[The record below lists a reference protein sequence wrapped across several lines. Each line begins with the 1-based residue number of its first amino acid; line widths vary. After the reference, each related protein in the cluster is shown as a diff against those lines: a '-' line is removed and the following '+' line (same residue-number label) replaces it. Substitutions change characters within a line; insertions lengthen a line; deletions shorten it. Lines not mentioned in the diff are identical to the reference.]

1 MAIGD
6 LGKKEDIGISYLQ
19 LGSLCCI
26 FFIYIQIIDNIA
38 ITADYRLSIYQ
49 SSTIRFQKNVM
60 INNPLLRPFISP

>member
-49 SSTIRFQKNVM
+49 SSTIRFQKM
-60 INNPLLRPFISP
+60 

>member
-6 LGKKEDIGISYLQ
+6 LGKKEDIGISYLK
-19 LGSLCCI
+19 LGVQTAY
-26 FFIYIQIIDNIA
+26 FFIYIQIIDIIA

-60 INNPLLRPFISP
+60 INNPLPRPFISP